1 MHIYTW
7 TSISYSNNVVH
18 FLPGNYS
25 YNQSIRYDA
34 RRAQGPLKEALH
46 ITSKAK
52 ARFPEHQTGLYAR
65 ASRLVRE
72 SLEAGVTIMRA

>member
-7 TSISYSNNVVH
+7 TSISYSANVVH
-18 FLPGNYS
+18 FLPG
-25 YNQSIRYDA
+25 
-34 RRAQGPLKEALH
+34 PLKEALH
-46 ITSKAK
+46 FTSKAK

-65 ASRLVRE
+65 ASRLVHE

>member
-7 TSISYSNNVVH
+7 TSISYSANVVH
-18 FLPGNYS
+18 FLP
-25 YNQSIRYDA
+25 
-34 RRAQGPLKEALH
+34 EALH
-46 ITSKAK
+46 FTSKAK

-65 ASRLVRE
+65 ASRLVHE